1 MSGPFCT
8 GSPKP
13 PPHRTLSPPAPL
25 LTQVASVTSARLP
38 AASWKISTPRAP
50 LLPRDLIQ
58 PVSADHTLFLGGDFC
73 DTCWGW
79 SPGHPHVRRFPPTEL
94 PAISLILHGH
104 ESQAPGLCPR
114 VRGLCS
120 AHARAPLSRVGM
132 GTQPTLADSL
142 LSVRKERSL
151 ASSPKVL
158 GLANCFR
165 KRGWGLSFIF

>member
-104 ESQAPGLCPR
+104 ES
-114 VRGLCS
+114 
-120 AHARAPLSRVGM
+120 
-132 GTQPTLADSL
+132 
-142 LSVRKERSL
+142 
-151 ASSPKVL
+151 
-158 GLANCFR
+158 
-165 KRGWGLSFIF
+165 